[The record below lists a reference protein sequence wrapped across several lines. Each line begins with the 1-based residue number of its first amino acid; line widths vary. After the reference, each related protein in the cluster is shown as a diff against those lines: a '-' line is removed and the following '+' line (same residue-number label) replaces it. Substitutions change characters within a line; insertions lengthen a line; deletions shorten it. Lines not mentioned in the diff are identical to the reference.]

1 MTCPKCSAAV
11 PDGAAF
17 CPRCGRA
24 LSVKRRRRTRGNGT
38 GSVYKLPSGSWCACV
53 TVGYVQRPDGLPPLR
68 KSKKKSGFPTKKAA
82 LEYLPKLREEPS
94 SAPASLTLREL
105 YDLWEPTHTTG
116 PNALRSYRAAFRY
129 FAPLHDTP
137 VPAITVDALQSC
149 LDMCQRG
156 KGTKEHMKTV
166 LGLLYKYAVPRGLA
180 QTNLSQYVSPRG
192 GQSWGKSGL
201 PLDVVE
207 RLRLACG
214 SVPYA
219 DYVYCQ
225 CYMGFRP
232 SEFLA
237 LDARSYDRQEHAFR
251 GGSKTEAGRDR
262 LVTVSP
268 KIQPIIDRLVADK
281 ISGPI
286 FCAPDG
292 SRLPYPQYLKLFY
305 AVLDALGVENP
316 LIDKNGSQCRTYT
329 PHSCRHTFA
338 TLMKNV
344 QASDKDKLE
353 LIGHTNTAML
363 RHYQDVS
370 VEDLRRITDAL

>member
-17 CPRCGRA
+17 CPLCGRA

-68 KSKKKSGFPTKKAA
+68 KSKKKSGFQTKKAA

-94 SAPASLTLREL
+94 SVPASLTLREL

-116 PNALRSYRAAFRY
+116 PKAIPLYRAAFQY
-129 FAPLHDTP
+129 FSPLHDTP
-137 VPAITVDALQSC
+137 VSAVSIDALQNC
-149 LDMCQRG
+149 LDACQKG
-156 KGTKEHMKTV
+156 KATKANMKTV
-166 LGLLYKYAVPRGLA
+166 LGLLYKYAVPRGLV
-180 QTNLSQYVSPRG
+180 QTNLSQFLTVRG
-192 GQSWGKSGL
+192 GQAWEKPGL
-201 PLDVVE
+201 PMDVLE
-207 RLRLACG
+207 KLRLACG

-219 DYVYCQ
+219 DYVYAH
-225 CYMGFRP
+225 CYLGFRP
-232 SEFLA
+232 SELLA
-237 LDARSYDRQEHAFR
+237 LDARSYDRKEHTFR
-251 GGSKTEAGRDR
+251 GGSKTEAGRNR

-281 ISGPI
+281 ISGPV

-292 SRLPYPQYLKLFY
+292 SRLTANQYRDLFY
-305 AVLDALGVENP
+305 SVLSALGVENP
-316 LIDKNGSQCRTYT
+316 LINKNGSQYRLYT

-338 TLMKNV
+338 TLLKNIP
-344 QASDKDKLE
+344 AADKDKLE
-353 LIGHTNTAML
+353 LIGHTDAAML

-370 VEDLRRITDAL
+370 VEDLRRVTDAL